1 MAVPPRAAEGDAG
14 FLLGEGCVDGG
25 DVELEERDATPSLP
39 FAGGDA
45 ELEERDASRS
55 LPIAGGDAEREV
67 GDAARS
73 IFAVGAAVSSS
84 DSI

>member
-14 FLLGEGCVDGG
+14 LLLGEACVD
-25 DVELEERDATPSLP
+25 
-39 FAGGDA
+39 GGDA
-45 ELEERDASRS
+45 ELEERDATRS
-55 LPIAGGDAEREV
+55 LPVAGGDAEREVGDAEREV

-73 IFAVGAAVSSS
+73 LVAVGAAPSSS